1 MQYWMLFGF
10 LILAE
15 LILASRVPMALLRG
29 SVSLNPLGWF
39 GYNELGEVWVE
50 RDVYPAAY
58 WLIVAVL
65 GGAALIFGLI
75 IWMLAAHS
83 IATAAL

>member
-1 MQYWMLFGF
+1 MQFWMLFGF

-15 LILASRVPMALLRG
+15 LFVASRIPAALMRG

-39 GYNELGEVWVE
+39 GYNEFGAVRVE
-50 RDVYPAAY
+50 RGVYPVAY